1 MRKIS
6 ILILFS
12 VILMLSLS
20 FAAAEEVTAD
30 EGVNF
35 DDTFV
40 ASQENFNIG
49 NYLGQ
54 VLLKIFL
61 S

>member
-1 MRKIS
+1 MGWNSDMNSLKAVLF
-6 ILILFS
+6 ILYS
-12 VILMLSLS
+12 DSMWN
-20 FAAAEEVTAD
+20 
-30 EGVNF
+30 VNF